1 MQITCTNGFL
11 VPKFLQ
17 ILHSEV
23 GQLSTSLSRF
33 SRDQVICLRPIL
45 PIVIFIFTAHRPRNH
60 SPSYI
65 FHSKAGKGN
74 ILTRTRSGF
83 GVPTKPVGS
92 RSPLESKLYI
102 RPDSF
107 LC

>member
-45 PIVIFIFTAHRPRNH
+45 PIVIFIFTAHSLLRTF
-60 SPSYI
+60 SYAI
-65 FHSKAGKGN
+65 RRQGKE
-74 ILTRTRSGF
+74 IS
-83 GVPTKPVGS
+83 
-92 RSPLESKLYI
+92 
-102 RPDSF
+102 
-107 LC
+107 